1 MIRVTIKFYADLKE
15 RYSPGQEEGIVPL
28 ELEEGSRVSE
38 VFRKLRID
46 DREIGF
52 LLRNDEKIQ
61 KDAVLRDGDLIHFFS
76 FAAGG

>member
-1 MIRVTIKFYADLKE
+1 MVSI
-15 RYSPGQEEGIVPL
+15 
-28 ELEEGSRVSE
+28 ELEEGSMVGE
-38 VFRKLRID
+38 IFDKLRID

-61 KDAVLRDGDLIHFFS
+61 KDAALRDGDLIHFFS